1 MSIPIIPEEFRT
13 AFDALE
19 ASARTYPKNIFLCV
33 PNGMPED
40 RKSEVSV
47 TEYDFGTVF
56 ERVLALRS
64 VFERSG
70 ISHGH
75 RVALLLGNRA
85 EYIFCFFAL
94 NSLGAWVVPINPEN
108 TADEMQYQISHSDV
122 DIAIT
127 TDARLVGFKG
137 IIERHDPQVEVY
149 PVENLPETL
158 RVRSRD
164 LNPGAP
170 DRDSIATVLYTS
182 GTTGKPKGCLIS
194 NQYGLNAGVWYLSRE
209 GHQTLE
215 IGRDRLFNPFP
226 VHHMNAGIVSLM
238 AMVFSA
244 NCLVLWDRFHPKTW
258 WRDVVA
264 TGSTAVHYMGLIPPV
279 LVKQDPV
286 PEERQHKVKFA
297 FGAGVDPDI
306 HVEFEKRFGIPLI
319 EVFGMTETGRT
330 ISNSIEPRYITTRAF
345 GKARDGLEV
354 LIADDN
360 DKPLPVDTPG
370 NFLIRFAGPNPRL
383 GFFSGYLNDDE
394 ATEDAWRGG
403 WFHTGDVCKQ
413 GSDGMLYFVDR
424 KKNII
429 RRSGENIAAAEVE
442 AAIAAHTSVHTVA
455 CLPIP
460 DDMRDEEVMACI
472 VLQPGSKADQ
482 ETADSIFEQCYE
494 QLSYFKTPGWI
505 VFRDNLPTT
514 YTAKIQKS
522 LIFGPDEEPT
532 DTPRSFDFRD
542 RKRRPSATTV

>member
-1 MSIPIIPEEFRT
+1 MGTPNIPEACRT
-13 AFDALE
+13 AFDAFE
-19 ASARTYPKNIFLCV
+19 ATARAYPQKIFLCV
-33 PNGMPED
+33 PDGTPESRKNG
-40 RKSEVSV
+40 VSV
-47 TEYDFGTVF
+47 TEYDYGTVY
-56 ERVLALRS
+56 ERVQNLRAI
-64 VFERSG
+64 FEKSKIG
-70 ISHGH
+70 HGH

-108 TADEMQYQISHSDV
+108 TTDEMLYQLAHSDV
-122 DIAIT
+122 DVAIT
-127 TDARLVGFKG
+127 TNARRDAFTEV
-137 IIERHDPQVEVY
+137 IETHDPEIEVY
-149 PVENLPETL
+149 AVESLPEFL
-158 RVRSRD
+158 KVRPRA
-164 LNPGAP
+164 LHAGKP
-170 DRDSIATVLYTS
+170 DRETIASVLYTS

-194 NQYGLNAGVWYLSRE
+194 NQYGVNAGAWYLSRG

-215 IGRDRLFNPFP
+215 FGEDRLFNPFP

-330 ISNSIEPRYITTRAF
+330 ISNSIEPRNITTRAF
-345 GKARDGLEV
+345 GKARDGLEIM
-354 LIADDN
+354 IADDN
-360 DKPLPVDTPG
+360 DNLLPAGTPG
-370 NFLIRFAGPNPRL
+370 NFLIRFSGSNPRL
-383 GFFSGYLNDDE
+383 GFFSGYLNDE
-394 ATEDAWRGG
+394 ATTEEAWRGG

-413 GSDGMLYFVDR
+413 GADGMLYFVDR

-442 AAIAAHTSVHTVA
+442 AAIAAHSSVHTVA

-460 DDMRDEEVMACI
+460 DEM
-472 VLQPGSKADQ
+472 
-482 ETADSIFEQCYE
+482 
-494 QLSYFKTPGWI
+494 
-505 VFRDNLPTT
+505 
-514 YTAKIQKS
+514 
-522 LIFGPDEEPT
+522 
-532 DTPRSFDFRD
+532 SFVSPC
-542 RKRRPSATTV
+542 RRPPLQKFKNH

>member
-1 MSIPIIPEEFRT
+1 MATPEIPEENRT
-13 AFDALE
+13 VYDAFE
-19 ASARTYPKNIFLCV
+19 ATARAHPEKNFLCV
-33 PNGMPED
+33 PNGLPAD
-40 RKSEVSV
+40 RKNEAWV
-47 TEYDFGTVF
+47 TEYDFGTAY
-56 ERVLALRS
+56 ERVQSLR
-64 VFERSG
+64 VVLEQSG
-70 ISHGH
+70 IGHGH

-108 TADEMQYQISHSDV
+108 TADEMLYQLSHSDV
-122 DIAIT
+122 DVAIT
-127 TDARLVGFKG
+127 TDARLEAFTSIVERYDSEIKVYSVEDLPKG
-137 IIERHDPQVEVY
+137 LQV
-149 PVENLPETL
+149 
-158 RVRSRD
+158 RARD
-164 LNPGAP
+164 LDPRKP
-170 DRDSIATVLYTS
+170 DRETIAAVLYTS

-194 NQYGLNAGVWYLSRE
+194 NQYGLNAGAWYLSRE

-215 IGRDRLFNPFP
+215 PGEDRLFNPFP

-306 HVEFEKRFGIPLI
+306 HVEFEERFGIPLV

-354 LIADDN
+354 MIADDN
-360 DKPLPVDTPG
+360 DKPLPIDTPG

-383 GFFSGYLNDDE
+383 GFFSGYLNDDA

-403 WFHTGDVCKQ
+403 WFHTGDICKQ
-413 GSDGMLYFVDR
+413 GPDGMLYFVDR

-442 AAIAAHTSVHTVA
+442 AAIAAHPSVQTVA
-455 CLPIP
+455 CLPVP
-460 DDMRDEEVMACI
+460 DEMRDEEVMACI
-472 VLQPGSKADQ
+472 VLQPGV
-482 ETADSIFEQCYE
+482 EPDSEVACAIFDTCYE
-494 QLSYFKTPGWI
+494 QLSYYKTPGWI
-505 VFRDNLPTT
+505 VFRDALPTT
-514 YTAKIQKS
+514 TTAKIQKS
-522 LIFGPDEEPT
+522 LIFESGEEPT
-532 DTPRSFDFRD
+532 STSFSYDFRD
-542 RKRRPSATTV
+542 KKRRPTNATV